1 MQLSDAIAKLSGLD
15 QWEAILDHMQAELN
29 SAIADFQNADLIDTP
44 QRLARLSGEIA
55 ALDRLLRTFQDYESD
70 PA

>member
-1 MQLSDAIAKLSGLD
+1 MTLADAIPKLSGLD
-15 QWEAILDHMQAELN
+15 QWETVLDYVQAELN

-55 ALDRLLRTFQDYESD
+55 ALDRILRTLQDHEPD

>member
-1 MQLSDAIAKLSGLD
+1 MQLSDAIPKLSGLD
-15 QWEAILDHMQAELN
+15 QWEAILDHMQAELY
-29 SAIADFQNADLIDTP
+29 SAIADFQNAGLIDTP

-70 PA
+70 PS